1 MSHRKLYRIF
11 VSKIWML
18 WIDLFRRILI
28 FTAIN
33 PSFLCMQCE
42 FIMRKAQSRASP
54 ALNEQNRNV
63 CMNLYTSCEWR
74 VTSRYEIK
82 TGEREKNWEKVQVYC
97 VPRIRIAHQLA
108 WFVWQCVNKIE
119 LVVFYCQW
127 DVEERMFF
135 RNLFCTRIVRNWEE
149 IKKTFIRQSSR
160 TNFNL

>member
-1 MSHRKLYRIF
+1 MTLSLFHGMSHRKLYWIF

-18 WIDLFRRILI
+18 WIDLFRWILI

-33 PSFLCMQCE
+33 TSFLCVQCE

-54 ALNEQNRNV
+54 ALNVQNWNV

-74 VTSRYEIK
+74 VTSRYEMK

-108 WFVWQCVNKIE
+108 WFVWHLCQQNRTCSILLSVRRRRKN
-119 LVVFYCQW
+119 VFSKPFLHT
-127 DVEERMFF
+127 D
-135 RNLFCTRIVRNWEE
+135 CT
-149 IKKTFIRQSSR
+149 
-160 TNFNL
+160 